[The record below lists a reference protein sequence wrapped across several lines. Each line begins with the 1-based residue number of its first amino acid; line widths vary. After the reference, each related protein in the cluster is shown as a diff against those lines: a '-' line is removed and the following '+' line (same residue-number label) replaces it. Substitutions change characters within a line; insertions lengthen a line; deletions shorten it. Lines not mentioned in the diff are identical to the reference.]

1 MSDKRQ
7 DNQSMT
13 AGDKVSGDKVSVPL
27 LEVLCPSIKVL
38 DLKRRGLEAV
48 LATALLAVLKPWSAV
63 F

>member
-13 AGDKVSGDKVSVPL
+13 AGDKVSVPL